1 MFSLDVGCGDT
12 KVGTIGIDIRKT
24 KFTTVQASCEKLP
37 FRELIFDK
45 VSARMVLEHLDNPVV
60 ALKEVR
66 RVLKVRGKLFAVVPN
81 DSLGRMY
88 LVKCFLL
95 LRFKAVWQFTKGIQ
109 SGEHKWQFSISGC
122 KKLIDLLGFKKVD
135 VYKLMIFPYVDG
147 DIIIEAEK

>member
-1 MFSLDVGCGDT
+1 MELSIGCGD
-12 KVGTIGIDIRKT
+12 KPCDIGIDIRKT